1 MKQYK
6 KTQMRFLKNIKPAFS
21 FLMLL
26 FLIVSCKD
34 EAPKEAKEFDKKM
47 DETIQIHD
55 EVMPKMSEITSLI
68 KQLEKKKD
76 SLATSKNVDETKE
89 KLQKGHDK
97 MMTWMKDLSDSFTAQ
112 QINQGIQIKDQ
123 DSLQKALKKLEELR
137 SEADDMQKLINSSI
151 EDAEQIL
158 SSGDN

>member
-6 KTQMRFLKNIKPAFS
+6 TNNMIKFLKIS
-21 FLMLL
+21 TSLL
-26 FLIVSCKD
+26 LLLLTVSSCQN
-34 EAPKEAKEFDKKM
+34 ETPQVAKEFDKKM

-76 SLATSKNVDETKE
+76 SLATSKNIDETKE
-89 KLQKGHDK
+89 KLQKGHNK

-123 DSLQKALKKLEELR
+123 DSLQKALKKLEELKA
-137 SEADDMQKLINSSI
+137 EADDMQKLINSSI

-158 SSGDN
+158 SSGDH